1 MNTRIARKAQER
13 QQAAAAYQAYRQ
25 GEWCFLLQNLQ
36 ARQVTVQNSAGEEMH
51 FSRLLLFF
59 FPTPSGQQEVQWSS
73 PLGQMIPAP
82 CQKSADIHR

>member
-36 ARQVTVQNSAGEEMH
+36 ARQAT
-51 FSRLLLFF
+51 LDTL
-59 FPTPSGQQEVQWSS
+59 P
-73 PLGQMIPAP
+73 P
-82 CQKSADIHR
+82 CD